1 MTPNW
6 KKYLKNSARLLLLK
20 WQWTKQLEKAGDLDL
35 LRCLLKLKQRK
46 PLKDLII
53 SLSAKNPSL
62 SKQLKIARLEA
73 EEQVAAT
80 VVAAGVAAVAVII
93 NMVAIVIVTNLFPL
107 YSPFLKNHSHLVI
120 LVWKLTDFKRESFI
134 SF

>member
-35 LRCLLKLKQRK
+35 LKCLLKLKQRK

-53 SLSAKNPSL
+53 FHSAKNPSL
-62 SKQLKIARLEA
+62 SKLLKIAHLEA
-73 EEQVAAT
+73 EEQAAAIVV
-80 VVAAGVAAVAVII
+80 VVAEAAAVIT
-93 NMVAIVIVTNLFPL
+93 NMVAIVIVTN
-107 YSPFLKNHSHLVI
+107 
-120 LVWKLTDFKRESFI
+120 
-134 SF
+134 